1 MVPTGLGL
9 FGTTADAGQGRQ
21 ERRVCFSPAVQALAT
36 LPLARMDSVEV
47 FDQHVVCIMQ
57 QPQRPRLQAASSTST
72 HCAYAFRFQSRMQAD
87 SCADALLNA
96 TAEWPKNDC
105 DVAKMNES
113 GGAEAACGTKAGTKA
128 STKASTK
135 TSTRTSTS
143 TITGMMVTGADSPP
157 ALLRSHRIAKSASV
171 CSITSRAKRESQM
184 VQQQQLEQSML
195 SSTAAQHTRTVVV
208 DRPLGIEWIR
218 TASVL
223 HSDSEPAIFISSVLP
238 GSNASKMGLV
248 EGLQVVSF
256 NGVGVVGDRTTEFQ
270 GPASKGGVDEGSVEF
285 VVLPNPTK
293 WELIKKA
300 QRRSLKSA
308 GGKRKAPQLKYPAYE
323 NHEILVPGYHS
334 PLVEMNVPV
343 GSRVAR
349 SSASII

>member
-9 FGTTADAGQGRQ
+9 FGTTTNAGQGRQ

-105 DVAKMNES
+105 DAAKMNES
-113 GGAEAACGTKAGTKA
+113 RGGGGGSEAACGTKAGTTA
-128 STKASTK
+128 STKA
-135 TSTRTSTS
+135 STS
-143 TITGMMVTGADSPP
+143 TITGMMVAAADPPP

-184 VQQQQLEQSML
+184 VQQRQLEQSML
-195 SSTAAQHTRTVVV
+195 SSTAAQHTRTVAV
-208 DRPLGIEWIR
+208 DRPLGIEWIG

-223 HSDSEPAIFISSVLP
+223 HSDSEPATFISRVLP

-248 EGLQVVSF
+248 EGLQVVNF
-256 NGVGVVGDRTTEFQ
+256 NGVGVVSDKATEFQ
-270 GPASKGGVDEGSVEF
+270 GPAPQGSVDEGSV
-285 VVLPNPTK
+285 VLTVLPNPTK

-300 QRRSLKSA
+300 QRRTLKSA

-323 NHEILVPGYHS
+323 NHEILVPGHHS